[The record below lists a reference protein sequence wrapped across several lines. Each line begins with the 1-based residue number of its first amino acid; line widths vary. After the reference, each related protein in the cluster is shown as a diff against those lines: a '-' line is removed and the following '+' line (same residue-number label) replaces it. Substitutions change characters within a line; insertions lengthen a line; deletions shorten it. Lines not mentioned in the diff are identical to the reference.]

1 MNERTVGCVITCA
14 FLFIATEANSQS
26 TNPPDNSG
34 KQVAFDGQS
43 GAMDEAMAGQTV
55 LGTPI
60 SKRTE
65 HCFPAESQDVFW
77 QMDQVA
83 TVTGPD
89 RKLQPLEFDADGDG
103 KLSDQERNAIRGR
116 NTWLLW
122 GGGNETFWGWLQE
135 RGYGL
140 VDFVIL
146 MDSRERSTRFKRA
159 GLINQPGFIENRTAN
174 SLGLYLDSAIPD
186 KAVLTLPSGSKGA
199 IGASRLGTR
208 ELQAKGSCLN
218 CHSSAGQQ
226 NDSKRLFTPGDEAL
240 YKQVV
245 SELGGKGKLSQDGLD
260 PEIYGYAS
268 GIFGLRLFL
277 NPDFFGDTS
286 AAKKARAYW
295 NDRVKSGKHGDYYN
309 DSKINADPKLIR
321 PFRVSM
327 SCGFCHVGP
336 HPLNPPSDPENPA
349 WENLSS
355 IIGDQYWSPPHAFGN
370 LLRKENFLF
379 HFLNSQPPGTIDT
392 SLVSTDHMNNPNTI
406 NAVFDLPARL
416 VRAQNNATELQSPE
430 NLLMASVEDKDASVT
445 HRHFPRVLLDGADS
459 CGALVA
465 LLRVPLNIGT
475 YSEEWRRCHNPIIGF
490 KHQKPFRVAACQS
503 QSVYWRANERY
514 RIPYLAA
521 FFTFTN
527 QKKEQSSTAP
537 MKLKDAQGCD
547 THKIFDGEV
556 KAFQAG
562 RDVFVRN
569 CAICHSSKQPNG
581 LTIEFAREMAGGWEN
596 APAGKEP
603 THYTLPMDF
612 AFWDQ
617 FKKSPSYADYVA
629 KISAMAGPA
638 PADQYAEDSFIK
650 DNFLSSEVRIPIT
663 LVGSNS
669 GRSAGTNGKRG
680 QVWDN
685 FSSEGYKALP
695 AVGQVRYYNPYSS
708 HTVDAYGN
716 NDSYL
721 LEGGGPGYYRPASLI
736 SLWAT
741 APYLHNNTLGLY
753 DPVLPGATSQNPGS
767 VDARLAAF
775 EDGIQKL
782 LWYSKRAQPAKLKSA
797 QPPVGELRPG
807 LAQSGA
813 SAAAAKDPG
822 YIYRIPQDT
831 DVMIPPRF
839 IAALVEGILGSVT
852 TIVLTLGVPLLLVA
866 IFLIGV
872 FKGKPRQ
879 VGAVFLL
886 LAALTAAVVAY
897 TRIGA
902 IVWWAWPAVVLF
914 VALGVAFLFRW
925 NANRVAARSVFAAF
939 AVVALAATIGVR
951 LFLSGHLGPLSV
963 GPIPKGT
970 PVNLMMN
977 IDPEKKQELASAF
990 AGVFR
995 ATLKI
1000 KRDGLKEDAACR
1012 VFEQEAGPGL
1022 LRASKCPD
1030 FVLDRGHWFGEGLT
1044 DEQKGQLIAFLKTL

>member
-1 MNERTVGCVITCA
+1 MKERTVGYFVASA
-14 FLFIATEANSQS
+14 FIFVAIEAYSQS
-26 TNPPDNSG
+26 SVTNQADRDHSG
-34 KQVAFDGQS
+34 KGAVVGDQ
-43 GAMDEAMAGQTV
+43 GAMDEAMAGRTV

-83 TVTGPD
+83 TGPN
-89 RKLQPLEFDADGDG
+89 RQLQPLDFGADGD
-103 KLSDQERNAIRGR
+103 AVRGR

-140 VDFVIL
+140 VDFLIL

-159 GLINQPGFIENRTAN
+159 GLINQPGFTENRTAN
-174 SLGLYLDSAIPD
+174 SLGLYLDAAIPD
-186 KAVLTLPSGSKGA
+186 KAVLTPPPGSKGSV
-199 IGASRLGTR
+199 GASRLGTR
-208 ELQAKGSCLN
+208 ELQAKESCLN
-218 CHSSAGQQ
+218 CHSRTGQQ

-277 NPDFFGDTS
+277 NPDFFGDTA

-309 DSKINADPKLIR
+309 DSRINADPKLVR

-336 HPLNPPSDPENPA
+336 HPLNPPSDPENPS

-430 NLLMASVEDKDASVT
+430 NLLMGSVEDKDTSVM

-490 KHQKPFRVAACQS
+490 KHQKPFRVAACQN

-527 QKKEQSSTAP
+527 QKGQSSTAP
-537 MKLKDAQGCD
+537 MKLKDAHGCD
-547 THKIFDGEV
+547 PHKIFDKEV
-556 KAFQAG
+556 KDFQAG

-581 LTIEFAREMAGGWEN
+581 FNIEFAREMANGWEN
-596 APAGKEP
+596 APTNKESA
-603 THYTLPMDF
+603 HYTLPMDF
-612 AFWDQ
+612 AFWDA
-617 FKKSPSYADYVA
+617 FKKSPSYADYVG
-629 KISAMAGPA
+629 KISALAGPA
-638 PADQYAEDSFIK
+638 PADQFAEDPFIK
-650 DNFLSSEVRIPIT
+650 DNFLSSEVRTPIT

-695 AVGQVRYYNPYSS
+695 SVGQVRYYNPYSS
-708 HTVDAYGN
+708 RPVDAYGN

-741 APYLHNNTLGLY
+741 APYLHNNTLGVY
-753 DPVLPGATSQNPGS
+753 DPVLTGSTSQNPGS
-767 VDARLAAF
+767 VEARLAAF

-797 QPPVGELRPG
+797 QPPLGDLRPG
-807 LAQSGA
+807 LSQSGA
-813 SAAAAKDPG
+813 SAAAANDPG

-839 IAALVEGILGSVT
+839 VAALVEGILGSFT
-852 TIVLTLGVPLLLVA
+852 TIVLTFGVPALLFA
-866 IFLIGV
+866 IFVIGV

-879 VGAVFLL
+879 VGALLLL

-897 TRIGA
+897 TGIGV

-914 VALGVAFLFRW
+914 VALGLAFLFRW
-925 NANRVAARSVFAAF
+925 NAKRVAARWVFVAF

-951 LFLSGHLGPLSV
+951 LFITGHLGALSV

-1030 FVLDRGHWFGEGLT
+1030 FVLDRGHWFGERLT
-1044 DEQKGQLIAFLKTL
+1044 DEQKGQLLAFLKTL